1 MDALIALFE
10 RMNLWT
16 WWALAG
22 LLLIAE
28 LLTGTTYLLWPAA
41 AAFVTGFIAMQMM
54 GIAWPVQLVVFALL
68 SLVLV
73 WAGDRWVRP
82 AFRRGADS
90 GLNDRGGRMIG
101 MRVVASSDFV
111 SGRGRVHVGDT
122 EWAAETS
129 DGSSPTAGT
138 NLEISGVSGVTL
150 AVHEL

>member
-10 RMNLWT
+10 RMNLWS

-28 LLTGTTYLLWPAA
+28 LFTGTTYLLWPAA
-41 AAFVTGFIAMQMM
+41 AAFVTGFIGLNML
-54 GIAWPVQLVVFALL
+54 GIDWPIQLAFFAIL

-82 AFRRGADS
+82 AFRQGADS
-90 GLNDRGGRMIG
+90 GLNDRAGRMVG
-101 MRVVASSDFV
+101 MRVVAVADFA

-122 EWAAETS
+122 EWAAETV
-129 DGSSPTAGT
+129 DGGSPAAGA
-138 NLEISGVSGVTL
+138 NLEITGVRGVTL
-150 AVHEL
+150 TVHEL